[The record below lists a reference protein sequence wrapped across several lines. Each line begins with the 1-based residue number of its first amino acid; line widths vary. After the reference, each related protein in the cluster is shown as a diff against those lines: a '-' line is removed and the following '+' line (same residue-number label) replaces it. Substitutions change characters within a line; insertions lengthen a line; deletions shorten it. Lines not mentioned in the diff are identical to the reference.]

1 MEDDVFHR
9 DVLGRGTGVSR
20 GTVNILVEVML
31 PQPDGGQHK
40 PPGQLRDAVGGRDN
54 VPRPDERAPALEHLL
69 PLAVLLVAEVNEPG
83 ELAQWR
89 VLATHDPLVPE
100 SALAA
105 AGLVCYQLD
114 ARVTLILVLRLLGC

>member
-1 MEDDVFHR
+1 MEDDGFHR

-20 GTVNILVEVML
+20 GTVDILVEVML

-69 PLAVLLVAEVNEPG
+69 ALAVLLVAEVDEPG
-83 ELAQWR
+83 ELTQWR
-89 VLATHDPLVPE
+89 VLATHNPPVQ

-114 ARVTLILVLRLLGC
+114 ARVTLILILRLLGC